1 MKSKGS
7 CKSFTLIEL
16 LVVIAILAILASM
29 LLPALSKA
37 RAVAQKVQC
46 LNNHKQWGIHLYN
59 YCTDF
64 DGLHVLQID
73 KQAKPTQ
80 WQYWNMIVNR
90 YYGLGRAE
98 TSYSRSPIGKCPSDQ
113 TTKNTS
119 YGINYHW
126 GTLKADGTYEY
137 VSGNVHEQ
145 KIKRPSYL
153 IYTIDSMRSPDFSAH
168 SSGINN
174 NISIFIHH
182 GSVNMSFVD
191 GHAESMKAYS
201 FGIYAGTSSSWRRDD
216 MRWKQW

>member
-1 MKSKGS
+1 MGS
-7 CKSFTLIEL
+7 TKKFFTLIEL
-16 LVVIAILAILASM
+16 LVVIAIIAILASM

-37 RAVAQKVQC
+37 RAAAQKVQC
-46 LNNHKQWGIHLYN
+46 LNNHKQWGIQLYN
-59 YCTDF
+59 YCADF
-64 DGLHVLQID
+64 DGRFVLQID
-73 KQAKPTQ
+73 KKFSSTQ

-90 YYGLGRAE
+90 YYGFGQEA
-98 TSYSRSPIGKCPSDQ
+98 TSYSPSPIGKCPSDQ
-113 TTKNTS
+113 TTNPTS

-126 GTLKADGTYEY
+126 GVLKADGAYDY
-137 VSGNVHEQ
+137 VSSNIHEQ
-145 KIKRPSYL
+145 QIKRPAYL
-153 IYTIDSMRSPDFSAH
+153 VYTIDSLRCPDFSAH

-201 FGIYAGTSSSWRRDD
+201 FGIYAGTSGSWRRDD